1 MTSRATGNGIIS
13 RDEKFSFLFVDKR
26 EAVDVEETG
35 GGLPATRVCTR
46 IFRDDGKVP
55 TVEHRVIT
63 IEVSKISL
71 Y

>member
-1 MTSRATGNGIIS
+1 M
-13 RDEKFSFLFVDKR
+13 FVDKR